1 MESKN
6 SKTVIVTGSSR
17 GLGKSIIQLF
27 SEKNY
32 NVVIN
37 YKNNKESAL
46 ELESKI
52 KKINKNVIVVRADV
66 SNRKQVKNLFQKTLS
81 RFGQIDILVNNAGI
95 NRRGFFEDI
104 TDDDWDDILSNN
116 LKSVFICCQE
126 VFKHM
131 KKRGGNIINISS
143 AASQYHG
150 PKTVHYAVSKA
161 GVNSLTKVVA
171 RYGAKYNI
179 LVNAIAPGVILTDQT
194 YDEVNSPDG
203 KKIPRYDIA
212 KKFGKPTDVSSAC
225 LFLAS
230 EDQNYITGQILS
242 VSGGAY
248 LG

>member
-37 YKNNKESAL
+37 YKNNKKSAL

-52 KKINKNVIVVRADV
+52 KKINKNVIVIRADV

-81 RFGQIDILVNNAGI
+81 RFGQIDILINNAGI

-194 YDEVNSPDG
+194 FDEVNSPDG
-203 KKIPRYDIA
+203 KK
-212 KKFGKPTDVSSAC
+212 
-225 LFLAS
+225 
-230 EDQNYITGQILS
+230 
-242 VSGGAY
+242 Y
-248 LG
+248 LDMTLLKSLVNQAMYHLLVYF

>member
-95 NRRGFFEDI
+95 NRRG
-104 TDDDWDDILSNN
+104 
-116 LKSVFICCQE
+116 VF
-126 VFKHM
+126 
-131 KKRGGNIINISS
+131 
-143 AASQYHG
+143 
-150 PKTVHYAVSKA
+150 
-161 GVNSLTKVVA
+161 
-171 RYGAKYNI
+171 
-179 LVNAIAPGVILTDQT
+179 
-194 YDEVNSPDG
+194 
-203 KKIPRYDIA
+203 
-212 KKFGKPTDVSSAC
+212 
-225 LFLAS
+225 
-230 EDQNYITGQILS
+230 
-242 VSGGAY
+242 
-248 LG
+248 